1 MKKQKIAT
9 IDIGTTKIVCIY
21 GERNEDGS
29 FSIKAM
35 ESIPSSG
42 VVRGAVINL
51 QKTTEN
57 IKYVVHAVKEK
68 TGEDFKEV
76 FVGIAGDH
84 IRTIKSSEY
93 INFEEPHIITE
104 KDIQE
109 LEKNIK
115 KIHLDANQE
124 VLEIIPQDYNTDN
137 IRGTTEPIGHFSSR
151 LEGNYHIVTGKTQS
165 IGIINKCVE
174 NAGLKIK
181 QLILEPLASAYAT
194 LTKEEEEGG
203 VIMIDIGGG
212 TSDIAVFKDH
222 RLVNTA
228 VIPFG
233 GESITAD
240 LVKILKILHRQ
251 AEEIKVKYASCLPS
265 MEKEEIVEVPGIE
278 GRSTKKIHLKEIANI
293 INARVSEIF
302 KFILTELKE
311 AKIDL
316 ENIGIGVVLT
326 GGGAQLKYINKLV
339 ELLTTKEVRI
349 GTPQMDNASIINKPQ
364 YATAVG
370 LIIAGS
376 HYLDK
381 YDEELEHS
389 QEQIDEEK
397 EQVEQEEQ
405 KQKKKQKTGRFIDI
419 ITEMLVGNKEDQN
432 F

>member
-35 ESIPSSG
+35 ESIASSKG

-57 IKYVVHAVKEK
+57 IKQVVHAVKEK

-93 INFEEPHIITE
+93 LNFEEARIITKE
-104 KDIQE
+104 DIAE
-109 LEKNIK
+109 LERNIK
-115 KIHLDANQE
+115 KIHLDTGQE
-124 VLEIIPQDYNTDN
+124 VLEIIPQDYNIDN
-137 IRGTTEPIGHFSSR
+137 NRGLTEPIGIMGSR
-151 LEGNYHIVTGKTQS
+151 LEGNYHIVTGRTQS
-165 IGIINKCVE
+165 INVINKCVE
-174 NAGLKIK
+174 NAGLKVK

-194 LTKEEEEGG
+194 LTEEEKEGG
-203 VIMIDIGGG
+203 IVMIDIGGG
-212 TSDIAVFKDH
+212 TSDIAVFKNH
-222 RLVNTA
+222 KLINTA

-233 GESITAD
+233 GESITGD
-240 LVKILKILHRQ
+240 LVKILKILRHQ
-251 AEEIKVKYASCLPS
+251 AETIKVKYASCLPT
-265 MEKEEIVEVPGIE
+265 MEAEEIVEIAGIE

-302 KFILTELKE
+302 KFVLTELKE
-311 AKIDL
+311 AKVDL
-316 ENIGIGVVLT
+316 NEIGVGIVLT
-326 GGGAQLKYINKLV
+326 GGGSQLKYINKLV

-349 GTPQMDNASIINKPQ
+349 GTPIITDAEVVNKPQ
-364 YATAVG
+364 YSTAVG

-376 HYLDK
+376 NYLEKNNED
-381 YDEELEHS
+381 LMTS
-389 QEQIDEEK
+389 QEPENTEEETTK
-397 EQVEQEEQ
+397 ET
-405 KQKKKQKTGRFIDI
+405 KQKKPNLFNKLTEI
-419 ITEMLVGNKEDQN
+419 IIGNKDDQD

>member
-1 MKKQKIAT
+1 MEKQKIAT

-21 GERNEDGS
+21 GERSEDGN

-35 ESIPSSG
+35 ESMPSSG

-57 IKYVVHAVKEK
+57 IKQVVRAVKEK

-84 IRTIKSSEY
+84 IRTIKSSDY
-93 INFEEPHIITE
+93 INFEEPHIITQT
-104 KDIQE
+104 DIQE

-137 IRGTTEPIGHFSSR
+137 IRGITEPIGHFSSR

-174 NAGLKIK
+174 NAGLKVK

-194 LTKEEEEGG
+194 LTKEEKEGG

-222 RLVNTA
+222 KLVNTA

-233 GESITAD
+233 GESITSD

-251 AEEIKVKYASCLPS
+251 AEEIKIKYASCLPS
-265 MEKEEIVEVPGIE
+265 MEKEEIIEIPGIE

-316 ENIGIGVVLT
+316 NEIGIGIVLT

-349 GTPQMDNASIINKPQ
+349 GTPQMDNANIINKPQ

-376 HYLDK
+376 HYLEK
-381 YDEELEHS
+381 YNEVLVHA
-389 QEQIDEEK
+389 QEQAQIDENK
-397 EQVEQEEQ
+397 EQEEQ
-405 KQKKKQKTGRFIDI
+405 AQKKKQKATSIIDKLAGMI
-419 ITEMLVGNKEDQN
+419 IGNKDDQN

>member
-35 ESIPSSG
+35 ESIASLKG

-57 IKYVVHAVKEK
+57 IKQVVHAVKEK

-93 INFEEPHIITE
+93 LNFEEARIITKE
-104 KDIQE
+104 DIAE
-109 LEKNIK
+109 LERNIK
-115 KIHLDANQE
+115 KIHLDTGQE
-124 VLEIIPQDYNTDN
+124 VLEIIPQDYNIDN
-137 IRGTTEPIGHFSSR
+137 NRGLTEPIGIMGSR
-151 LEGNYHIVTGKTQS
+151 LEGNYHIVTGRTQS
-165 IGIINKCVE
+165 INVINKCVE
-174 NAGLKIK
+174 NAGLKVK

-194 LTKEEEEGG
+194 LTEEEKEGG
-203 VIMIDIGGG
+203 IVMIDIGGG
-212 TSDIAVFKDH
+212 TSDIAVFKNH
-222 RLVNTA
+222 KLINTA

-233 GESITAD
+233 GESITGD
-240 LVKILKILHRQ
+240 LVKILKILRHQ
-251 AEEIKVKYASCLPS
+251 AETIKVKYASCLPV
-265 MEKEEIVEVPGIE
+265 MEAEEIVEIAGIE

-302 KFILTELKE
+302 KFVLTELKE
-311 AKIDL
+311 AKVDL
-316 ENIGIGVVLT
+316 NEIGVGIVLT
-326 GGGAQLKYINKLV
+326 GGGSQLKYINKLV

-349 GTPQMDNASIINKPQ
+349 GTPIITDAEVVNKPQ
-364 YATAVG
+364 YSTAVG

-376 HYLDK
+376 NYLEKNNED
-381 YDEELEHS
+381 LMTS
-389 QEQIDEEK
+389 QEPENTEEETTK
-397 EQVEQEEQ
+397 ET
-405 KQKKKQKTGRFIDI
+405 KQKKPNLFNKLTEI
-419 ITEMLVGNKEDQN
+419 IIGNKDDQD

>member
-1 MKKQKIAT
+1 MEKQKIAT

-21 GERNEDGS
+21 AERNEEGN

-35 ESIPSSG
+35 ESVPSSG

-57 IKYVVHAVKEK
+57 IKQVVRAVKEK
-68 TGEDFKEV
+68 TGENFKEV

-93 INFEEPHIITE
+93 INFEEPHVITQ

-137 IRGTTEPIGHFSSR
+137 IRGTTEPIGHLSSR

-165 IGIINKCVE
+165 ISIINKCIE
-174 NAGLKIK
+174 NAGLKVK

-194 LTKEEEEGG
+194 LTNEEKEGG
-203 VIMIDIGGG
+203 VIMVDIGGG

-222 RLVNTA
+222 KLVNTA

-233 GESITAD
+233 GESITGD
-240 LVKILKILHRQ
+240 LIKILKILHRQ
-251 AEEIKVKYASCLPS
+251 AEEIKVKYASCLPI
-265 MEKEEIVEVPGIE
+265 MEKEEFIEIPGIE

-316 ENIGIGVVLT
+316 DNIGIGIVLT

-349 GTPQMDNASIINKPQ
+349 GTPQMDNASVINKPQ
-364 YATAVG
+364 FATAVG

-376 HYLDK
+376 LYLEKYNEAIEHAQAQVDK
-381 YDEELEHS
+381 N
-389 QEQIDEEK
+389 EEK
-397 EQVEQEEQ
+397 EYQENN
-405 KQKKKQKTGRFIDI
+405 KKQKATNLFTKLTEI
-419 ITEMLVGNKEDQN
+419 IIGNKDDQN

>member
-35 ESIPSSG
+35 ESIPSTG

-57 IKYVVHAVKEK
+57 IKKVVHAVKER

-93 INFEEPHIITE
+93 LNFEEAHIISKE
-104 KDIQE
+104 DIME

-115 KIHLDANQE
+115 KIHLDTGQE
-124 VLEIIPQDYNTDN
+124 VLEVIPQDYNVDENRGLTDPVG
-137 IRGTTEPIGHFSSR
+137 IFGAR

-165 IGIINKCVE
+165 INVINKCVE
-174 NAGLKIK
+174 NAGLKVK

-194 LTKEEEEGG
+194 LTEEEKEGG

-212 TSDIAVFKDH
+212 TSDIAVFKNH
-222 RLVNTA
+222 KLINTA

-233 GESITAD
+233 GESITND
-240 LVKILKILHRQ
+240 LVKILKILYRQ
-251 AEEIKVKYASCLPS
+251 AEEIKVKYASCLQT
-265 MEKEEIVEVPGIE
+265 MENDEIIEISGIE

-293 INARVSEIF
+293 INARIEEIF
-302 KFILTELKE
+302 RFILTELKE
-311 AKIDL
+311 AKINLD
-316 ENIGIGVVLT
+316 EIGVGVVLT
-326 GGGAQLKYINKLV
+326 GGGSQLKHINKVV

-349 GTPQMDNASIINKPQ
+349 GAPLIKDAETINKPQ
-364 YATAVG
+364 YSTAVG
-370 LIIAGS
+370 LIMAGS
-376 HYLDK
+376 NYLEKNSEDIIIAQETDK
-381 YDEELEHS
+381 T
-389 QEQIDEEK
+389 EEK
-397 EQVEQEEQ
+397 TTDEP
-405 KQKKKQKTGRFIDI
+405 KTKKTDNILTKFL
-419 ITEMLVGNKEDQN
+419 EMVVGNKDDQN

>member
-21 GERNEDGS
+21 GERDENGN

-35 ESIPSSG
+35 ESIPSAG

-57 IKYVVHAVKEK
+57 IKHVVRAVKEK

-93 INFEEPHIITE
+93 INFGEYRDITA

-124 VLEIIPQDYNTDN
+124 ILEIIPQDYNTDDM
-137 IRGTTEPIGHFSSR
+137 RGTTEPVGLYSSR
-151 LEGNYHIVTGKTQS
+151 IEGNYHIVTGKTQS
-165 IGIINKCVE
+165 IAIINKCVE
-174 NAGLKIK
+174 NAGLKVK

-194 LTKEEEEGG
+194 LTTEEKEGG

-222 RLVNTA
+222 RLINTA

-233 GESITAD
+233 GEAITND

-311 AKIDL
+311 AKINLD
-316 ENIGIGVVLT
+316 NIGIGIVLT

-349 GTPQMDNASIINKPQ
+349 GTPQMDNANIINKPQ

-381 YDEELEHS
+381 YDEELEHA
-389 QEQIDEEK
+389 QEQIDEGK

-405 KQKKKQKTGRFIDI
+405 EEKKKQKSTSLFNKLTEI
-419 ITEMLVGNKEDQN
+419 IIGNKDDQN